1 MKKLSGCEREVLSV
15 IMDMQQ
21 AIGLREI
28 QEEVNRRFKR
38 TWKPQTAS
46 TIIRRMAEKGYL
58 TPEGRGRGTLYKSTI
73 PPEEYRKQE
82 LQNVVVLFYSGDV
95 QQAREDLE
103 SCVDAAGGK
112 KNE

>member
-1 MKKLSGCEREVLSV
+1 MKKLSGCEREVLAV

-46 TIIRRMAEKGYL
+46 TFIRRMAEKGYL
-58 TPEGRGRGTLYKSTI
+58 MPEGRGRGTLYKSAI
-73 PPEEYRKQE
+73 PPAEYRRQE
-82 LQNVVVLFYSGDV
+82 LQDVVDLFYGGDV
-95 QQAREDLE
+95 LQARKDLE
-103 SCVDAAGGK
+103 SCTDAAGG
-112 KNE
+112 E